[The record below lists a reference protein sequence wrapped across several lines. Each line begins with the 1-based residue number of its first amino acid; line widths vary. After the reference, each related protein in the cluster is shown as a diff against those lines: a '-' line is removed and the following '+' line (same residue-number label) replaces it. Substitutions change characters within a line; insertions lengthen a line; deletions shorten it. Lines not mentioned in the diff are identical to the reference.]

1 MTNLNPSRRPRTY
14 SGVMDIAVLG
24 ATGTIGTLISD
35 RIEAAGH
42 EVRRLSR
49 RAGVNTETGEGLD
62 TALDGADVVVDAVN
76 INSIRASRAVPFF
89 ARSAKNIAEAAK
101 KGGVGRVVCVSIA
114 GVTKPGAGKHFG
126 YYRGKCAQERGYRAA
141 PIPITVIRSAQWFD
155 LAESMIAQ
163 ASLGPVAVLPTMR
176 IAPLAV
182 ERAADHIAHEII
194 ETGRGTVPEV
204 VPGQNARFATAY
216 GEDPT
221 NRIVRMRGPEIMTSA
236 DLVRTT
242 LEARGSLA
250 GRSPSVVTQL
260 PYLGRPLAEGLLIPR
275 SRSTIIDDLTLGE
288 WLAQS
293 ASDSSTSA
301 PTPASAAH

>member
-1 MTNLNPSRRPRTY
+1 VTDLGTSSRQRLY

-49 RAGVNTETGEGLD
+49 RSGVDTATGEGLEK
-62 TALDGADVVVDAVN
+62 ALAGADVVVDAVN
-76 INSIRASRAVPFF
+76 IDSNRASRAIPFF
-89 ARSAKNIAEAAK
+89 ARSAKNIATAAK

-114 GVTKPGAGKHFG
+114 GVTKPGAGKRFA
-126 YYRGKCAQERGYRAA
+126 YYRGKSAQERGYRAA

-155 LAESMIAQ
+155 LAESMLAR
-163 ASLGPVAVLPTMR
+163 ASLGPIAVLPTMR
-176 IAPLAV
+176 IAPLAP
-182 ERAADHIAHEII
+182 ERAADHIAHEIL

-236 DLVRTT
+236 DLVRTI

-250 GRSPSVVTQL
+250 GRSPRLVTEL

-288 WLAQS
+288 WLQQS
-293 ASDSSTSA
+293 DRT
-301 PTPASAAH
+301 ASADALAAR